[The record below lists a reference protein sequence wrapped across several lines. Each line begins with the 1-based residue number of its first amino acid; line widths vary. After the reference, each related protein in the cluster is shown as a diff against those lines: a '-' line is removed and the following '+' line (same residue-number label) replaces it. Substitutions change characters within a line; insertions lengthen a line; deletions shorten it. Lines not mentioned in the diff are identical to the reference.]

1 MINITDQE
9 KKLLSLA
16 LNDAAAEGEIT
27 NAAVMFIKSLRARG
41 VKADAVNQAQVARP
55 MPFPNVVFTTWSNV
69 GGKWTQTTSTR

>member
-9 KKLLSLA
+9 QKLLRLA

-41 VKADAVNQAQVARP
+41 VKADAVQQAPVQQM
-55 MPFPNVVFTTWSNV
+55 MPHFSYTVWTSA
-69 GGKWTQTTSTR
+69 GGGWTQATQTK